1 MTPRDAAE
9 PPPVVVSG
17 ERPESRAEVATGAR
31 FGGPFASRFEGR
43 GILVAP
49 SILSAD
55 FARLGDECRA
65 ALAAGGDLL
74 HVDVMDGHFVPNL
87 SMGPAVCASVHRAV
101 PDAALD
107 VHLMVTD
114 PAAYIEPFAKAGAAH
129 ITFHA
134 EVVADPMPLIA
145 RIHALGMSAGL
156 AINPNTP
163 ADALFPWLDAVDLAL
178 VMSVHPGFSGQ
189 SFIASVLPKTRA
201 IRDRARPGTRVQMD
215 GGVGPDSAP
224 ACREHGCDLVVA
236 ASAIFGTRDYASS
249 IQSLRG

>member
-1 MTPRDAAE
+1 MASPTANQIQASP
-9 PPPVVVSG
+9 G
-17 ERPESRAEVATGAR
+17 
-31 FGGPFASRFEGR
+31 FGGRFASRLANTR
-43 GILVAP
+43 VLVAP

-55 FARLGDECRA
+55 FARLGDECSA

-87 SMGPAVCASVHRAV
+87 SMGPAVCASVHRAL
-101 PDAALD
+101 PDAVLD

-114 PAAYIEPFAKAGAAH
+114 PAAYIDPFAKAGAAH

-134 EVVADPMPLIA
+134 EVVQDPTPLIA
-145 RIHALGMSAGL
+145 RIRALGMSAGI

-163 ADALFPWLDAVDLAL
+163 ADAIFPWLDAIDLAL

-189 SFIASVLPKTRA
+189 SFIASVLPKTRS
-201 IRDRARPGTRVQMD
+201 IRERARPGLRVQMD
-215 GGVGPDSAP
+215 GGVAPDSAP
-224 ACREHGCDLVVA
+224 ACREHGCDLIVA
-236 ASAIFGTRDYASS
+236 ASAIFGKRDYASA

>member
-1 MTPRDAAE
+1 MP
-9 PPPVVVSG
+9 
-17 ERPESRAEVATGAR
+17 ERTSETRVESPGFCGRH
-31 FGGPFASRFEGR
+31 ASRLAQVPL
-43 GILVAP
+43 LVAP

-129 ITFHA
+129 ITFHIEA
-134 EVVADPMPLIA
+134 VPEPSPLIA

-163 ADALFPWLDAVDLAL
+163 AGALFPWLDAIDLAL

-201 IRDRARPGTRVQMD
+201 IRDRARQGLRVQMD
-215 GGVGPDSAP
+215 GGVAPDSAP
-224 ACREHGCDLVVA
+224 ACRAHGCDLIVA
-236 ASAIFGTRDYASS
+236 ASAIFGRSDYAEA
-249 IQSLRG
+249 IRALR

>member
-1 MTPRDAAE
+1 MTSADPSAPA
-9 PPPVVVSG
+9 
-17 ERPESRAEVATGAR
+17 AR
-31 FGGPFASRFEGR
+31 FGGRHAARLASVPV
-43 GILVAP
+43 LVAP

-55 FARLGDECRA
+55 FARLGEECRA

-87 SMGPAVCASVHRAV
+87 SMGPAVCDSVHRAL

-114 PAAYIEPFAKAGAAH
+114 PSAYIEPFAKAGAAH

-134 EVVADPMPLIA
+134 EVVPDPLPLVE
-145 RIHALGMSAGL
+145 RIRGLGMSAGI

-163 ADALFPWLDAVDLAL
+163 AEALSPWLGSIDLAL

-189 SFIASVLPKTRA
+189 SFIASVLPKVQA
-201 IRDRARPGTRVQMD
+201 IRERAGRSLRIQMD
-215 GGVGPDSAP
+215 GGVSADSAP
-224 ACREHGCDLVVA
+224 ACRAHGCDLLVA
-236 ASAIFGTRDYASS
+236 ASAIFGKRDYASA
-249 IQSLRG
+249 IQSLRA

>member
-1 MTPRDAAE
+1 MTTTMTSTDSTA
-9 PPPVVVSG
+9 
-17 ERPESRAEVATGAR
+17 RASQ
-31 FGGPFASRFEGR
+31 FGGRHAARLSEVPV
-43 GILVAP
+43 LVAP

-87 SMGPAVCASVHRAV
+87 SMGPAICDAVHRAL

-114 PAAYIEPFAKAGAAH
+114 PAAYIEPFAKAGASH

-145 RIHALGMSAGL
+145 RIRGLGMSAGI

-163 ADALFPWLDAVDLAL
+163 AEALFPWIGAIDLAL

-189 SFIASVLPKTRA
+189 SFIAAVLPKVRA
-201 IRDRARPGTRVQMD
+201 LRERAGQGLRIQMD
-215 GGVGPDSAP
+215 GGVSPESAP
-224 ACREHGCDLVVA
+224 ACRAHGSDLLVA
-236 ASAIFGTRDYASS
+236 ASAIFGKRDYAAA
-249 IQSLRG
+249 IQSLRA

>member
-1 MTPRDAAE
+1 MMPSTDPSAA
-9 PPPVVVSG
+9 
-17 ERPESRAEVATGAR
+17 AAR
-31 FGGPFASRFEGR
+31 FGGRHAARLASAPV
-43 GILVAP
+43 LVAP

-87 SMGPAVCASVHRAV
+87 SMGPAVCAAVHAAI
-101 PDAALD
+101 PEAALD

-114 PAAYIEPFAKAGAAH
+114 PAMYVEPFAKAGASH

-134 EVVADPMPLIA
+134 EVVPDPLPLVE
-145 RIHALGMSAGL
+145 RIRGLGMSAGL

-163 ADALFPWLDAVDLAL
+163 AEVLFPWLGSVDLAL

-189 SFIASVLPKTRA
+189 SFIAAVLPKVRA
-201 IRDRARPGTRVQMD
+201 LRERAGPGLRIQMD
-215 GGVGPDSAP
+215 GGVAPDSAP
-224 ACREHGCDLVVA
+224 ACRAHGCDLLVA
-236 ASAIFGTRDYASS
+236 ASAIFGKRDYASA
-249 IQSLRG
+249 IQSLRA

>member
-1 MTPRDAAE
+1 MAECNTPSATAGRRE
-9 PPPVVVSG
+9 P
-17 ERPESRAEVATGAR
+17 VASPG
-31 FGGPFASRFEGR
+31 FGGAHAARLARAPV
-43 GILVAP
+43 LVAP

-55 FARLGDECRA
+55 FTRLGDECRA

-74 HVDVMDGHFVPNL
+74 HIDVMDGHFVPNL

-101 PDAALD
+101 PEAALD

-114 PAAYIEPFAKAGAAH
+114 PAAYVEPFAKAGASH
-129 ITFHA
+129 VTFHA
-134 EVVADPMPLIA
+134 EVVGDPRPLVA

-156 AINPNTP
+156 AINPDTP
-163 ADALFPWLDAVDLAL
+163 ADALFPWLDAIDLAL

-201 IRDRARPGTRVQMD
+201 IRERARPGLRIQMD
-215 GGVGPDSAP
+215 GGVAP
-224 ACREHGCDLVVA
+224 ASASACRAHGCDLIVA
-236 ASAIFGTRDYASS
+236 ASAIFGTRDYASA

>member
-1 MTPRDAAE
+1 MIRATPTPPAVE
-9 PPPVVVSG
+9 PTRTSIASASPG
-17 ERPESRAEVATGAR
+17 
-31 FGGPFASRFEGR
+31 FGGRSASRLVGKDL
-43 GILVAP
+43 LVAP

-87 SMGPAVCASVHRAV
+87 SMGPAICGAVHKAI
-101 PDAALD
+101 PDAILD

-129 ITFHA
+129 ITFHV
-134 EVVADPMPLIA
+134 EVVRDPAPLIES
-145 RIHALGMSAGL
+145 IHALGLSAGL

-163 ADALFPWLDAVDLAL
+163 AEAIFPWLDAVDLAL

-189 SFIASVLPKTRA
+189 SFIASVLPKTKA
-201 IRDRARPGTRVQMD
+201 IRARARSGLRIQMD
-215 GGVGPDSAP
+215 GGVAPDTAP
-224 ACREHGCDLVVA
+224 ACRAHGCDLVVA
-236 ASAIFGTRDYASS
+236 ASAIFGKPDYRAA
-249 IQSLRG
+249 IAALRA